1 MIWMMKQQEED
12 SSEQTEHCVKV
23 IKAQC
28 FFEVN
33 MRQNLHT
40 HSTYCDGI
48 NPLEETV
55 LKAIEKRFDILG
67 FSGHGPVREDYA
79 MSIEG
84 TRKYIEEVKL
94 LKEKY
99 SDLIS
104 IHLGVEEDSTN
115 RMWVKEPFEYVI
127 GSVHTMHHDGMTM
140 PIDYNRGILEC
151 INETWYGA
159 DFRKLA
165 KDYYEDVIRMKDWDE
180 VDIIGHIDLIT
191 KYNEDESFIKFDDPV
206 YVKYACEAI
215 DAFAG
220 KKIME
225 VNTGAI
231 ARGNRKTPYPYKN
244 LLSYM
249 HEKGVQIV
257 LNSDCH
263 DCEYLDCAFEETLQM
278 IKSCGYRSM
287 MVFRN
292 GTFEEEDIET
302 FE

>member
-1 MIWMMKQQEED
+1 
-12 SSEQTEHCVKV
+12 
-23 IKAQC
+23 
-28 FFEVN
+28 

-40 HSTYCDGI
+40 HSKYCDGS
-48 NPLEETV
+48 NECEEMV
-55 LKAIEKRFDILG
+55 LAAIEKRFDILG
-67 FSGHGPVREDYA
+67 FSGHGPVKDPYA

-84 TRKYIEEVKL
+84 TREYINEVL
-94 LKEKY
+94 HLKEEYKDQINIY
-99 SDLIS
+99 
-104 IHLGVEEDSTN
+104 LGVEEDSTN
-115 RMWVKEPFEYVI
+115 RMWVKEPFEFVI
-127 GSVHTMHHDGMTM
+127 GSVHTLTHDGITM
-140 PIDYNRGILEC
+140 AIDYNRGILEMMH
-151 INETWYGA
+151 ESWYGN

-165 KDYYEDVIRMKDWDE
+165 KDYYEDVAEMAKWDE

-191 KYNEDESFIKFDDPV
+191 KYNEDESFIRFDDPA
-206 YVKYACEAI
+206 YVRYASDAI

-220 KKIME
+220 VKIME

-263 DCEYLDCAFEETLQM
+263 DARYLDCAFEETLEM
-278 IKSCGYRSM
+278 IRKCGYTSM
-287 MVFRN
+287 MKLTDH
-292 GTFEEEDIET
+292 GFEETDLDE